1 METFYFLLEW
11 FFKVMTVIVI
21 AFFAISFV
29 YIIWS
34 LMKDI
39 LKNKPPNYTNKTWF
53 KGKNR

>member
-11 FFKVMTVIVI
+11 FFKAMTVIVI

-53 KGKNR
+53 